1 MLIEIPAHVS
11 DIMTREV
18 VSVDEDDSLQNLLE
32 SMRALRFRHL
42 PVTDSDRLI
51 GLVTERDLLK
61 VSSSTLLPHSST
73 RDRELFERFRVR
85 DVMVRDV
92 VVVHPETSVLGAAR
106 LLLDKRIG
114 CLPVVDATNTL
125 VGLVTS
131 SDVISAVARAE
142 HQR

>member
-1 MLIEIPAHVS
+1 MLIEVPASIS
-11 DIMTREV
+11 DIMSREV

-42 PVTDSDRLI
+42 PVTDADRLI

-61 VSSSTLLPHSST
+61 VSSSTLLPHSAT

-92 VVVHPETSVLGAAR
+92 VVVHPDTSVLDAAR
-106 LLLDKRIG
+106 LMLDKHIG
-114 CLPVVDATNTL
+114 CLPVIDADNTL
-125 VGLVTS
+125 LGVVTS
-131 SDVISAVARAE
+131 SDFITAVARAE
-142 HQR
+142 RHR